1 MEGYLRQ
8 EGSETVVEMA
18 ALNSFYKYQCYAYHD
33 NANVQIFS
41 MSVSY
46 VQTGRC

>member
-1 MEGYLRQ
+1 MEGYLGR
-8 EGSETVVEMA
+8 EGSEVVVEMA

-33 NANVQIFS
+33 NANVQMFS

-46 VQTGRC
+46 VQTDWC